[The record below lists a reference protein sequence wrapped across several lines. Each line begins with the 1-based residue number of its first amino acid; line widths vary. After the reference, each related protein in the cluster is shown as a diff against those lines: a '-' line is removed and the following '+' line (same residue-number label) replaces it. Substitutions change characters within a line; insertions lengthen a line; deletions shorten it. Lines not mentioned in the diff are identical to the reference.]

1 MSWVFYIS
9 ASFNWKKNL
18 QVRCYQHSHFIEE
31 ETEARGI
38 NEVAS
43 KWKRNFLGAYISTL
57 SKIHGNGHWLSILWA
72 KLISISILSIKKKQ
86 N

>member
-18 QVRCYQHSHFIEE
+18 PVRCYQHSHFIEE

-43 KWKRNFLGAYISTL
+43 MWKRNFLGAYIYTF

-72 KLISISILSIKKKQ
+72 KLTSISILSIKKKQ